1 MLYNMKK
8 KPFSV
13 TASPTTM
20 LMQSSMIN
28 LSGALPCCHLATVG
42 SGGSTARYCG
52 PLANLL
58 ALSSPRLI
66 QPRSAQKPTALQS
79 TQDAPLTHCA
89 LCDLGLGAG
98 GPVLAQ
104 ILWPRLGWVGGLDL
118 GAETSTKRE
127 SCRLIALTAHWVII
141 TNK

>member
-1 MLYNMKK
+1 MLDNMK

-13 TASPTTM
+13 TAPPTIM

-66 QPRSAQKPTALQS
+66 QPRPAQKPTALP

-127 SCRLIALTAHWVII
+127 SCRLIALTAHCVILI
-141 TNK
+141 NK